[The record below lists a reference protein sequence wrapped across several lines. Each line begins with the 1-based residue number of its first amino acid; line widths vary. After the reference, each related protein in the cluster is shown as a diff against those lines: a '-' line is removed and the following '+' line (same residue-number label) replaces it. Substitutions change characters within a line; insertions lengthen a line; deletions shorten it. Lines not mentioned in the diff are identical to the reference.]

1 MFDFFITRPL
11 GFIIKLIYD
20 LVQNYG
26 LAIIFFTI
34 ITKLLLMP
42 LTVKSQKA
50 MKKQQKIQPFLQE
63 LQAKYKN
70 DPEKLQQETMK
81 LYKENNISMA
91 GGCLPLLIQFPI
103 LISLYSVIR
112 KPLTY
117 LSGVD
122 FNLTENI
129 ERAGEIVKNMGE
141 QFPDII
147 GKLVNTPVTDIV
159 KNYQIQLSTWCGL
172 FDNAD
177 PWVLNFD
184 FLGLDMSAVP
194 KVSIDYIF
202 SGNFTDW
209 SRILLI
215 IIPALAV
222 FTTWLSM
229 KLSQK
234 MSGQQQQA
242 NTEDNPAASMSKSM
256 NLMMPIMTGFF
267 AFTLPSGL
275 GLYWI
280 ASNIMQLIQQ
290 VLIDMYFKK
299 KGDDFDVKLPERNTN
314 KRKKR

>member
-1 MFDFFITRPL
+1 MFNFFITRPL

-34 ITKLLLMP
+34 IVKLLLMP

-50 MKKQQKIQPFLQE
+50 MKKQQKIQPYLQE
-63 LQAKYKN
+63 LQAKYKD
-70 DPEKLQQETMK
+70 DPQKLQQETMK

-117 LSGVD
+117 LLGID
-122 FNLTENI
+122 FNLAENLTKV
-129 ERAGEIVKNMGE
+129 GEIVKTMNE
-141 QFPDII
+141 RYPDVI
-147 GKLVNTPVTDIV
+147 GKLAKLDPVDIV
-159 KNYQIQLSTWCGL
+159 KNYEIQISTWCSEL
-172 FDNAD
+172 NFTE
-177 PWVLNFD
+177 WVMDFD
-184 FLGLDMSAVP
+184 FLGLDLSVTP
-194 KVSIDYIF
+194 VTGLNYLLSFNF
-202 SGNFTDW
+202 SSPD
-209 SRILLI
+209 RLMLI
-215 IIPALAV
+215 IIPLLAV
-222 FTTWLSM
+222 FTTWISM

-234 MSGQQQQA
+234 MSGQQLQDA
-242 NTEDNPAASMSKSM
+242 ENNPAASMSKSM

-267 AFTLPSGL
+267 AFTLPSGI

-280 ASNIMQLIQQ
+280 ASNVMQLIQQ
-290 VLIDMYFKK
+290 LLIDMYFKN